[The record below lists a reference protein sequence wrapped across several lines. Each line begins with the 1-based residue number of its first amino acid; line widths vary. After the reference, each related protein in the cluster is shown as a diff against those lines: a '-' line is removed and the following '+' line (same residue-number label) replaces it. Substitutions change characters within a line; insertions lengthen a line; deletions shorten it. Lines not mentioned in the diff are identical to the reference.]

1 MLKISLVFAF
11 VAVAIAQ
18 TPASDR
24 EIMAGSGQLKSGP
37 VLAFRSML
45 TPAGTPTKGLGGGG
59 IWTDANTMHRYMID
73 RSNRLYFGYD
83 LVLGTRDATGGYVA
97 TFRLLSQTEHLDSE
111 EIAGM
116 KFMML
121 PKYPS
126 PQLVH
131 DEDTIA
137 VDLMV
142 SADGSQRL
150 TDYIRILG
158 RRPPAAKT
166 TAEPRDFTIDDGPVT
181 FDITQLTFWKQ
192 GQLYRGMSGFT
203 GKPGATLWVA
213 IPGRGRYILSLV
225 SHEGFTK
232 AGTIRDNVAAFTDS
246 GQQYEMRFQS
256 PIAGAGKAW
265 NLYVMHDSAFRQDL
279 LHRASVE
286 MGTDRLDHFIPK
298 H

>member
-1 MLKISLVFAF
+1 MFKTSFVLAFA
-11 VAVAIAQ
+11 AVAMAQ
-18 TPASDR
+18 NPASDR
-24 EIMAGSGQLKSGP
+24 QIMAGSGHLKSGP

-45 TPAGTPTKGLGGGG
+45 TPAGAPPKGLGGGG

-73 RSNRLYFGYD
+73 RNSRLYFGYD
-83 LVLGTRDATGGYVA
+83 LVLGARDATGGYLA
-97 TFRLLSQTEHLDSE
+97 TFQPLSQTDHLGSE

-116 KFMML
+116 KLMML
-121 PKYPS
+121 PKYPA
-126 PQLVH
+126 PQTVH

-142 SADGSQRL
+142 SPDGSQRL
-150 TDYIRILG
+150 TDYITILG
-158 RRPPAAKT
+158 QQPAAAKT

-203 GKPGATLWVA
+203 GKAGATLWVA
-213 IPGRGRYILSLV
+213 IPGQGRFILSLV
-225 SHEGFTK
+225 SHEGFMK
-232 AGTIRDNVAAFTDS
+232 AGTIRDNVASFANS
-246 GQQYEMRFQS
+246 GQQYELRFQS

-265 NLYVMHDSAFRQDL
+265 NLYVMHDAAFQQDS
-279 LHRASVE
+279 LHRLSVN
-286 MGTDRLDHFIPK
+286 MGTDRLDNLIAK

>member
-1 MLKISLVFAF
+1 MLRISFVFAF
-11 VAVAIAQ
+11 VAVAMAQ
-18 TPASDR
+18 NPASER
-24 EIMAGSGQLKSGP
+24 QIMAGSGHLKSGP

-45 TPAGTPTKGLGGGG
+45 TPAGTPPKGLGGGG

-83 LVLGTRDATGGYVA
+83 LVLGTRDATGGYMA
-97 TFRLLSQTEHLDSE
+97 TFQPLSQTDHLDSD

-121 PKYPS
+121 AKYPA

-142 SADGSQRL
+142 SPDGSQRL

-158 RRPPAAKT
+158 QQPPAAKT

-192 GQLYRGMSGFT
+192 GQLYQGMSGFT
-203 GKPGATLWVA
+203 GKPGATLWIA
-213 IPGRGRYILSLV
+213 IPGRGRYVVSLAP
-225 SHEGFTK
+225 HAGFTK
-232 AGTIRDNVAAFTDS
+232 AGTIRDNVASFADS
-246 GQQYEMRFQS
+246 GQRYELRFQS

-265 NLYVMHDSAFRQDL
+265 NLYVMRDSAFQQDL
-279 LHRASVE
+279 LHRFSVD
-286 MGTDRLDHFIPK
+286 MGTDRLDNLIPK